1 MPTIRI
7 SPAERIRG
15 GIEVPGDKSI
25 SQRAILIGSIA
36 EGTTIAHNIL
46 IGEDCARAIDA
57 CRALGIEI
65 EEVVTANNKKPK
77 LAISGKG
84 LQGLTKPARD
94 LYLGNSGTSMRL
106 AMGILAGQGFDT
118 VLRGDASLSRRPM
131 KRVALPLRM
140 MGARITRAATAGDA
154 GNRRTRSDLYPPLR
168 IKGSYPLR
176 AVRYTMPVASAQ
188 VKSAILL
195 AGLYARGRTE
205 IIEPI
210 RSRDHT
216 ERMLRSFG
224 LQVTVTKAG
233 VSVESGRLKSPGN
246 IRIPGD
252 ISSAAY
258 FMVAALIL
266 KSSRVTV
273 RNVGI
278 NPTRTG
284 ILTILRKMGADIQ
297 IKSHPMTG
305 GRYEPVADITA
316 RSSRLRGVLIGP
328 EIMPRLIDELPAIMV
343 AAALARGVTVI
354 RGASELRV
362 KETDRIVSMS
372 TNLRGMGADIELE
385 GDTIVIRGV
394 GELHGAYVKSF
405 GDHRT
410 AMSMAIAALAA
421 RGKTVIADT
430 ACIRKSYPGFEDDL
444 RNLLC

>member
-1 MPTIRI
+1 
-7 SPAERIRG
+7 
-15 GIEVPGDKSI
+15 
-25 SQRAILIGSIA
+25 
-36 EGTTIAHNIL
+36 
-46 IGEDCARAIDA
+46 
-57 CRALGIEI
+57 
-65 EEVVTANNKKPK
+65 
-77 LAISGKG
+77 
-84 LQGLTKPARD
+84 
-94 LYLGNSGTSMRL
+94 
-106 AMGILAGQGFDT
+106 
-118 VLRGDASLSRRPM
+118 
-131 KRVALPLRM
+131 
-140 MGARITRAATAGDA
+140 
-154 GNRRTRSDLYPPLR
+154 
-168 IKGSYPLR
+168 
-176 AVRYTMPVASAQ
+176 
-188 VKSAILL
+188 
-195 AGLYARGRTE
+195 
-205 IIEPI
+205 
-210 RSRDHT
+210 
-216 ERMLRSFG
+216 
-224 LQVTVTKAG
+224 
-233 VSVESGRLKSPGN
+233 
-246 IRIPGD
+246 
-252 ISSAAY
+252 
-258 FMVAALIL
+258 
-266 KSSRVTV
+266 
-273 RNVGI
+273 
-278 NPTRTG
+278 
-284 ILTILRKMGADIQ
+284 MGADIQ